1 MSRGSSAARLPIACR
16 DDALAGGGG
25 PGAMTDPFA
34 RQRLDGKVLVVTGA
48 GEGLGAAIARRA
60 AAIGAAGIVVC
71 GRDARRG
78 EAVREELEGTGT
90 EALFVEGTGT
100 EALFVAGDLADPQT
114 ALSIVD
120 ACDARFGRLDGL
132 VNAAGLS
139 SRGTLDDTSVELWA
153 SAGPPRRAST
163 SSRWAWARRRTGRG
177 GREPAVRAAPSPR
190 RHRAHGPLPAQRAA
204 EMVHRLGDR
213 LRPARARSVRGARAP
228 ARRHGPA

>member
-48 GEGLGAAIARRA
+48 GEGLGAAIARPA

-78 EAVREELEGTGT
+78 EAVREELEGTGN
-90 EALFVEGTGT
+90 

-120 ACDARFGRLDGL
+120 ACDARFSRLDGL

-177 GREPAVRAAPSPR
+177 EREPAVRAAPSPR

>member
-90 EALFVEGTGT
+90 EALFV
-100 EALFVAGDLADPQT
+100 AGDLADPQT
-114 ALSIVD
+114 APSIVD
-120 ACDARFGRLDGL
+120 A
-132 VNAAGLS
+132 
-139 SRGTLDDTSVELWA
+139 
-153 SAGPPRRAST
+153 RRA
-163 SSRWAWARRRTGRG
+163 
-177 GREPAVRAAPSPR
+177 
-190 RHRAHGPLPAQRAA
+190 
-204 EMVHRLGDR
+204 
-213 LRPARARSVRGARAP
+213 LRPARRSRQRRRAQLTRH
-228 ARRHGPA
+228 ARRHQRRAVGIGW

>member
-1 MSRGSSAARLPIACR
+1 
-16 DDALAGGGG
+16 
-25 PGAMTDPFA
+25 MTDPFA

-48 GEGLGAAIARRA
+48 GEGLGAAIARPA

-78 EAVREELEGTGT
+78 EAVREEL
-90 EALFVEGTGT
+90 EGTGT

-139 SRGTLDDTSVELWA
+139 SRGRSTTPA
-153 SAGPPRRAST
+153 SSCGTGCSRST
-163 SSRWAWARRRTGRG
+163 RARR
-177 GREPAVRAAPSPR
+177 SC
-190 RHRAHGPLPAQRAA
+190 
-204 EMVHRLGDR
+204 
-213 LRPARARSVRGARAP
+213 
-228 ARRHGPA
+228 